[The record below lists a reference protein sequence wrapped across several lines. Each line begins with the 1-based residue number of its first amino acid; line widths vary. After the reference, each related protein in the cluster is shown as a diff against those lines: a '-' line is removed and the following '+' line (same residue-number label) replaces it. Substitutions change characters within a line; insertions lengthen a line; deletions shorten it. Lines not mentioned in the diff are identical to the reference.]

1 MTFNQIFIPLA
12 ITFEPAPR
20 LNLKHLNMKKTI
32 FLALTVL
39 AALSAFAQSPAIT
52 PPAYSADSFRLQSSG
67 PRIFLYSF
75 CPPYATPGR
84 ATYFRKDQDSVIHRL
99 TIRNLR
105 VALADNPASMQQ
117 LHIAGVNVGIGIGL
131 LAGGIALTTAG
142 IISTIHKNNEASNAY
157 NQASAKWFQQAQT
170 NPNTPMPTLPHY
182 SASPLIYIGA
192 ATTLSCMIPLFNVA
206 SHGKKAIDIYN
217 GID

>member
-1 MTFNQIFIPLA
+1 
-12 ITFEPAPR
+12 
-20 LNLKHLNMKKTI
+20 MKKTI

-39 AALSAFAQSPAIT
+39 ITISAFAQT
-52 PPAYSADSFRLQSSG
+52 PVGPRPTYSSDSFLLRSNG

-75 CPPYATPGR
+75 CPAYGYPGR
-84 ATYFRKDQDSVIHRL
+84 AVYFRKDQDSAIHRVTL
-99 TIRNLR
+99 GNLR

-142 IISTIHKNNEASNAY
+142 IISTIHKNNAASNAY
-157 NQASAKWFQQAQT
+157 NQASQQWYQQAQT

-192 ATTLSCMIPLFNVA
+192 LTTLSCMIPLFNVN
-206 SHGKKAIDIYN
+206 SHAKRAIDIYN
-217 GID
+217 ARS